1 MVLPDWSPPGSS
13 AVLAH
18 RGGAALGVAN
28 SIEVLA
34 LAAEVG
40 TDVVEIDVQELGDG
54 TLVLFHD
61 RRIATGGSDRVLLAD
76 IDLATFERLSGSPAA
91 LLVELPDRLL
101 PLGLGLYLDV
111 KVVSPDGLRATID
124 ALVTSPLS
132 DSTVIGSFNPDIV
145 TAVVADGRL
154 PASVLYHDR
163 AADPLELAARLG
175 CSIVHP
181 CFDSDPWMVPRL
193 AGAWMDR
200 VHEAGLG
207 VVGWNTNDPALLV
220 EMAAAGFDVICTDDP
235 RLAPLSN

>member
-1 MVLPDWSPPGSS
+1 M
-13 AVLAH
+13 AH
-18 RGGAALGVAN
+18 RGGAALGIAN

-34 LAAEVG
+34 VAAEVG
-40 TDVVEIDVQELGDG
+40 TDAVEIDVQELGDG

-61 RRIATGGSDRVLLAD
+61 RRIVDGANKVMLAD
-76 IDLATFERLSGSPAA
+76 IDRTTFERLSGSPAA
-91 LLVELPDRLL
+91 LLVELPERLR

-124 ALVTSPLS
+124 ALVASPLS
-132 DSTVIGSFNPDIV
+132 DSTVIGSFNPDVV

-163 AADPLELAARLG
+163 AADPLELAAHLG

-193 AGAWMDR
+193 AGAWMAR

-235 RLAPLSN
+235 RLAPVSN